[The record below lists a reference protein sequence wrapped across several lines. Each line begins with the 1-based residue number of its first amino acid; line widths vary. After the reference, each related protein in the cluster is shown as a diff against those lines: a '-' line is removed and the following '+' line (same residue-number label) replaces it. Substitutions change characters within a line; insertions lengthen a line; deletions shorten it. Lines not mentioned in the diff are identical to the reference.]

1 MGQYFEILRE
11 KQNEKWRK
19 IENSNETIMS
29 DFQTLWHYVEKETA
43 REIPFPSF

>member
-1 MGQYFEILRE
+1 MGQHFEILRE
-11 KQNEKWRK
+11 KKPHE
-19 IENSNETIMS
+19 NETFS